1 MTVLGRTA
9 GRSEMTVQ
17 EIADLRLK
25 LQTAVRKHWKALL
38 IEGIL
43 LVVLGLAAMVVPA
56 LASLAVTILLGWLF
70 LIGGLV
76 ELALL
81 IWTQR
86 TPGFWWSLLS
96 SVLAAGAG
104 IVLIARPIQ
113 GTLTLTLV
121 LGAYFAAE
129 GVVTIM
135 YALLHRRE
143 PSLRWGWLVASG
155 ILDLA
160 VAGVIIAGLPGSAR
174 WALGLLVGVD
184 LVFGGFALIG
194 MALAGRK
201 IDGIPTNCG
210 WGQVPPIT

>member
-1 MTVLGRTA
+1 MTA
-9 GRSEMTVQ
+9 Q
-17 EIADLRLK
+17 DIADLQLK
-25 LQTAVRKHWKALL
+25 LQTAVRKHWRALL
-38 IEGIL
+38 IEGVL
-43 LVVLGLAAMVVPA
+43 LVILGLAAIIIPSV
-56 LASLAVTILLGWLF
+56 ASIAVTVLIGGLF

-96 SVLAAGAG
+96 AVLAAGIG
-104 IVLIARPIQ
+104 IIMLARPVQ
-113 GTLTLTLV
+113 GTLTLTL
-121 LGAYFAAE
+121 LLSAYFAAE

-143 PSLRWGWLVASG
+143 PATRWGWLIASG
-155 ILDLA
+155 ILDL
-160 VAGVIIAGLPGSAR
+160 VVGGLIIAALPGSAL
-174 WALGLLVGVD
+174 WAVGLLVGID
-184 LVFGGFALIG
+184 LMFGGFALIR

-210 WGQVPPIT
+210 WGQLLSK

>member
-1 MTVLGRTA
+1 MTA
-9 GRSEMTVQ
+9 Q
-17 EIADLRLK
+17 DIADLQLK
-25 LQTAVRKHWKALL
+25 LQTAVRRHWRALL

-43 LVVLGLAAMVVPA
+43 LVILGLAAIVIPSF
-56 LASLAVTILLGWLF
+56 ASLAVTIFLGVLF

-81 IWTQR
+81 VWTQK

-96 SVLAAGAG
+96 AVLAAGAG

-121 LGAYFAAE
+121 LSAYFAAE
-129 GVVTIM
+129 GVVTIL

-143 PSLRWGWLVASG
+143 PSLRWGWLFASG

-160 VAGVIIAGLPGSAR
+160 VGGLIIAGLPGSAA
-174 WALGLLVGVD
+174 WAIGLLVGID

-210 WGQVPPIT
+210 WGKVPPID

>member
-1 MTVLGRTA
+1 MTA
-9 GRSEMTVQ
+9 Q
-17 EIADLRLK
+17 DIADLQLK

-38 IEGIL
+38 IEGVL
-43 LVVLGLAAMVVPA
+43 LVILGLAAIIIPTV
-56 LASLAVTILLGWLF
+56 ASIAVTVLLGGLF
-70 LIGGLV
+70 LTGGLV
-76 ELALL
+76 GLALL

-96 SVLAAGAG
+96 AVLAAGIG
-104 IVLIARPIQ
+104 IIILARPVQ

-121 LGAYFAAE
+121 LSGYFAAE

-143 PSLRWGWLVASG
+143 PATRWGWLIASG
-155 ILDLA
+155 ILDL
-160 VAGVIIAGLPGSAR
+160 VVGGLIIAGLPGSAL
-174 WALGLLVGVD
+174 WAIGLLVGID
-184 LVFGGFALIG
+184 LVFGGFALIR

-210 WGQVPPIT
+210 WGQVPSIE

>member
-1 MTVLGRTA
+1 MTA
-9 GRSEMTVQ
+9 Q
-17 EIADLRLK
+17 DIADLQLK
-25 LQTAVRKHWKALL
+25 LQTAVRRHWKALL
-38 IEGIL
+38 IEGVL
-43 LVVLGLAAMVVPA
+43 LLILGLAAIIIPSV
-56 LASLAVTILLGWLF
+56 ASIAVTVLLGGLF

-81 IWTQR
+81 MWTQR

-96 SVLAAGAG
+96 AVLAAGIG
-104 IVLIARPIQ
+104 IIMLARPVQ

-121 LGAYFAAE
+121 LSAYFAAE

-143 PSLRWGWLVASG
+143 PATRWGWLIASG
-155 ILDLA
+155 ILDL
-160 VAGVIIAGLPGSAR
+160 VVGGLIIAALPGSAL
-174 WALGLLVGVD
+174 WAIGLLVGID
-184 LVFGGFALIG
+184 LVFGGFALIR

-210 WGQVPPIT
+210 WGQVPSIK

>member
-1 MTVLGRTA
+1 MTA
-9 GRSEMTVQ
+9 Q
-17 EIADLRLK
+17 DIADLQLK

-38 IEGIL
+38 IEGVL
-43 LVVLGLAAMVVPA
+43 LVILGLAAIIIPSV
-56 LASLAVTILLGWLF
+56 ASIAVTVLIGGLF
-70 LIGGLV
+70 LTGGLV

-96 SVLAAGAG
+96 AVLAAGIG
-104 IVLIARPIQ
+104 IIMLARPVQ

-121 LGAYFAAE
+121 LSAYFAAE

-143 PSLRWGWLVASG
+143 PATRWGWLIASG
-155 ILDLA
+155 ILDL
-160 VAGVIIAGLPGSAR
+160 VVGGLIIAALPGSAL
-174 WALGLLVGVD
+174 WAIGLLVGID
-184 LVFGGFALIG
+184 LMFGGFALIR

-210 WGQVPPIT
+210 WGQLLSK

>member
-1 MTVLGRTA
+1 MTA
-9 GRSEMTVQ
+9 Q
-17 EIADLRLK
+17 DIADLQLK
-25 LQTAVRKHWKALL
+25 LQTAVRKHWRALL
-38 IEGIL
+38 IEGVL
-43 LVVLGLAAMVVPA
+43 LVILGLAAIIIPSV
-56 LASLAVTILLGWLF
+56 ASIAVTVLLGGLF

-76 ELALL
+76 ELVLL

-96 SVLAAGAG
+96 AVLAAGIG
-104 IVLIARPIQ
+104 IVMLARPVQ

-121 LGAYFAAE
+121 LSAYFAAE

-143 PSLRWGWLVASG
+143 PATRWGWLIASG
-155 ILDLA
+155 ILDL
-160 VAGVIIAGLPGSAR
+160 VVGGLIIAALPESAL
-174 WALGLLVGVD
+174 WAIGLLVGID
-184 LVFGGFALIG
+184 LVFGGFALIR

-210 WGQVPPIT
+210 WGQLLSK

>member
-1 MTVLGRTA
+1 MTA
-9 GRSEMTVQ
+9 Q
-17 EIADLRLK
+17 DIADLQLK
-25 LQTAVRKHWKALL
+25 LQTAVRRHWRALL

-43 LVVLGLAAMVVPA
+43 LVILGLAAIVIPSF
-56 LASLAVTILLGWLF
+56 ASLAVTIFLGVLF

-81 IWTQR
+81 VWTQK

-96 SVLAAGAG
+96 AVLAAGAG

-113 GTLTLTLV
+113 GTLTLTVV
-121 LGAYFAAE
+121 LSAYFAAE

-143 PSLRWGWLVASG
+143 PAISWSWLMASG

-160 VAGVIIAGLPGSAR
+160 VGGLIIAGLPGSAA
-174 WALGLLVGVD
+174 WAIGLLVGID

-194 MALAGRK
+194 MVLARRK

-210 WGQVPPIT
+210 WGQVPPID

>member
-1 MTVLGRTA
+1 MTA
-9 GRSEMTVQ
+9 Q
-17 EIADLRLK
+17 DIADLQLK

-38 IEGIL
+38 IEGVL
-43 LVVLGLAAMVVPA
+43 LVILGLAAIIIPSV
-56 LASLAVTILLGWLF
+56 ASIAVTVLLGGLF

-96 SVLAAGAG
+96 AVLAAGIG
-104 IVLIARPIQ
+104 IVMLARPVQ

-121 LGAYFAAE
+121 LSAYFAAE

-143 PSLRWGWLVASG
+143 PATRWGWLIASG
-155 ILDLA
+155 ILDL
-160 VAGVIIAGLPGSAR
+160 VVGGLIIAALPGSAL
-174 WALGLLVGVD
+174 WAIGLLVGID
-184 LVFGGFALIG
+184 LVFGGFALIR

-210 WGQVPPIT
+210 WGQVPSIE

>member
-1 MTVLGRTA
+1 MTA
-9 GRSEMTVQ
+9 Q
-17 EIADLRLK
+17 DIADLQLK
-25 LQTAVRKHWKALL
+25 LQTAVRRHWKALL
-38 IEGIL
+38 IEGVL
-43 LVVLGLAAMVVPA
+43 LLILGLAAIIIPSV
-56 LASLAVTILLGWLF
+56 ASIAVTVLLGGLF

-76 ELALL
+76 GLALL

-96 SVLAAGAG
+96 AVLAAGIG
-104 IVLIARPIQ
+104 IIMLARPVQ

-121 LGAYFAAE
+121 LSAYFAAE

-143 PSLRWGWLVASG
+143 PATRWGWLIASG
-155 ILDLA
+155 ILDL
-160 VAGVIIAGLPGSAR
+160 VVGGLIIAALPGSAL
-174 WALGLLVGVD
+174 WAIGLLVGID
-184 LVFGGFALIG
+184 LVFGGFALIR

-210 WGQVPPIT
+210 WGQVPSIK

>member
-1 MTVLGRTA
+1 MTA
-9 GRSEMTVQ
+9 Q
-17 EIADLRLK
+17 DIAYLQLK
-25 LQTAVRKHWKALL
+25 VQTAVRRHWKALL

-43 LVVLGLAAMVVPA
+43 LVVLGLAAMIIPS
-56 LASLAVTILLGWLF
+56 LASLAVTILLGWLL

-81 IWTQR
+81 VWTQK

-96 SVLAAGAG
+96 AVLAAGAG
-104 IVLIARPIQ
+104 IFLIARPIQ

-121 LGAYFAAE
+121 LSAYFAAE
-129 GVVTIM
+129 GVVTILC
-135 YALLHRRE
+135 ALLHRRE
-143 PSLRWGWLVASG
+143 PSIPWGLLFASG

-160 VAGVIIAGLPGSAR
+160 VAAIIIAGLPGSAH
-174 WALGLLVGVD
+174 WAIGLLVGID

-194 MALAGRK
+194 MALAGRR

-210 WGQVPPIT
+210 WGQVPPTS

>member
-1 MTVLGRTA
+1 MTA
-9 GRSEMTVQ
+9 Q
-17 EIADLRLK
+17 DIADLQLK

-38 IEGIL
+38 IEGVL
-43 LVVLGLAAMVVPA
+43 LVILGLAAIIIPSV
-56 LASLAVTILLGWLF
+56 ASIAVTVLLGGLF

-96 SVLAAGAG
+96 AVLAAGIG
-104 IVLIARPIQ
+104 IIMLARPVQ

-121 LGAYFAAE
+121 LSAYFAAE

-143 PSLRWGWLVASG
+143 PATRWGWLIASG
-155 ILDLA
+155 ILDL
-160 VAGVIIAGLPGSAR
+160 VVGGLIIAALPGSAL
-174 WALGLLVGVD
+174 WAIGLLVGID
-184 LVFGGFALIG
+184 LVFGGFALIR

-210 WGQVPPIT
+210 WGQVPSIE

>member
-1 MTVLGRTA
+1 MPFASIPRD
-9 GRSEMTVQ
+9 SEMTAQDV
-17 EIADLRLK
+17 ADLQLK

-43 LVVLGLAAMVVPA
+43 LVVLGLAAIIVPSF
-56 LASLAVTILLGWLF
+56 ASLAVTIFLGWLF

-81 IWTQR
+81 FWTQK

-96 SVLAAGAG
+96 ALLATSAG
-104 IVLIARPIQ
+104 ILLIARPIQ
-113 GTLTLTLV
+113 GTLTLTVV

-129 GVVTIM
+129 GIVTIG

-143 PSLRWGWLVASG
+143 PSIRWGWLVASG

-160 VAGVIIAGLPGSAR
+160 VAGLVIAGLPGSAL
-174 WALGLLVGVD
+174 WALGLLVGID

-201 IDGIPTNCG
+201 IDGIPPNCG
-210 WGQVPPIT
+210 WGQVPPIS

>member
-1 MTVLGRTA
+1 MTA
-9 GRSEMTVQ
+9 Q
-17 EIADLRLK
+17 DIADLQLK

-38 IEGIL
+38 IEGVL
-43 LVVLGLAAMVVPA
+43 LVILGLAAIIIPSV
-56 LASLAVTILLGWLF
+56 ASIAVTVLIGGLF
-70 LIGGLV
+70 LTGGLV
-76 ELALL
+76 ELALP

-96 SVLAAGAG
+96 AVLAAGVG
-104 IVLIARPIQ
+104 IIMLARPVQ

-121 LGAYFAAE
+121 LSAYFAAE

-143 PSLRWGWLVASG
+143 PATRWGWLIASG
-155 ILDLA
+155 ILDL
-160 VAGVIIAGLPGSAR
+160 VVGGLIIAALPGSAL
-174 WALGLLVGVD
+174 WAIGLLVGID
-184 LVFGGFALIG
+184 LMFGGFALIR

-210 WGQVPPIT
+210 WGQLLSK